1 MNREL
6 QRKSELMEELASID
20 RDSEALKMREGNI
33 PKAAVEVG
41 DYQSDTGMLPV
52 KVSDIENVENG
63 IQSVLIAVWTTED
76 QSDLQWIQMEADE
89 EGNYRTDANVQGF
102 EYQEGECLIH
112 AYVVDENGE
121 RSIVGSMSWQ
131 MEECGI

>member
-33 PKAAVEVG
+33 PKAVVEVG

-89 EGNYRTDANVQGF
+89 EGNYRRDINMQGF
-102 EYQEGECLIH
+102 ECQKGEYQIH
-112 AYVVDENGE
+112 AYVADENGE
-121 RSIVGSMSWQ
+121 QSIVGNIDWKRDN
-131 MEECGI
+131 I

>member
-1 MNREL
+1 M
-6 QRKSELMEELASID
+6 MEELASID

-33 PKAAVEVG
+33 PKAVVEVG

-76 QSDLQWIQMEADE
+76 QSDLQWIQMEVDE
-89 EGNYRTDANVQGF
+89 EGNYRTDVNVQGF
-102 EYQEGECLIH
+102 EYQERECQIH
-112 AYVVDENGE
+112 VYVVDGNGE
-121 RSIVGSMSWQ
+121 QSVMGSLNWQ
-131 MEECGI
+131 MGER